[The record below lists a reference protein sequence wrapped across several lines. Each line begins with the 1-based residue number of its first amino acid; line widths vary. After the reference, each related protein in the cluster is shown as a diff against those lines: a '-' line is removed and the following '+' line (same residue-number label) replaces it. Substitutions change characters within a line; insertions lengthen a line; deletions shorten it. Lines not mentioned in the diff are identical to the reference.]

1 MGEGS
6 GDGRIPFGK
15 ILIDF
20 SEAVLGD
27 DDTALSAARLA
38 VHEQMGDAALVDAA
52 RPGRDGASEDA
63 AVAEPADAG
72 LSIPDGS
79 SQGLEPR
86 GGGCL
91 FSSGTGDRQGPPLAL
106 LLLGVARRRR
116 RGRGPSSRA

>member
-38 VHEQMGDAALVDAA
+38 VHEQMGDAAL
-52 RPGRDGASEDA
+52 AS
-63 AVAEPADAG
+63 G
-72 LSIPDGS
+72 IP
-79 SQGLEPR
+79 LEPEKAAATADFR
-86 GGGCL
+86 
-91 FSSGTGDRQGPPLAL
+91 SE
-106 LLLGVARRRR
+106 LGINDFESMRHRPAYE
-116 RGRGPSSRA
+116 

>member
-52 RPGRDGASEDA
+52 
-63 AVAEPADAG
+63 AVAALFNAIDRLADASG
-72 LSIPDGS
+72 IP
-79 SQGLEPR
+79 LEPEKAAATADFR
-86 GGGCL
+86 
-91 FSSGTGDRQGPPLAL
+91 SE
-106 LLLGVARRRR
+106 LGINDFESMRHRPAYE
-116 RGRGPSSRA
+116 